1 MVFLILKFDISV
13 RIGVDLKGENGDGD
27 ESEDSEDD
35 ENSSGEIKDKN

>member
-1 MVFLILKFDISV
+1 M
-13 RIGVDLKGENGDGD
+13 RIGVDLKGENGEGD